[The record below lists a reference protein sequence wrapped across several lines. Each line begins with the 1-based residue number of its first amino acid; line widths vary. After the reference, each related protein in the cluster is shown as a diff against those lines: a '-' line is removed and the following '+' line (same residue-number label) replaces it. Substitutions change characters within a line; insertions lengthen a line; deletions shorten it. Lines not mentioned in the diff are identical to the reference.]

1 MAVDLLSP
9 FELDPAAYVLVCP
22 ETLSCNW
29 GYGES
34 GFCII
39 TSARERT
46 RKLEIG
52 KLKNIRQLI
61 VQNKPKTSWFYRRH
75 NMGYYGITI
84 TFEKV
89 S

>member
-46 RKLEIG
+46 RKLE
-52 KLKNIRQLI
+52 LEN
-61 VQNKPKTSWFYRRH
+61 
-75 NMGYYGITI
+75 
-84 TFEKV
+84 
-89 S
+89 